1 MKLGMTDACAGV
13 FLAIVLSFAVPLRAE
28 EIDNWNVEGEHG
40 QLEVSGTM
48 TDSPCMMDMS
58 SSFQEVDL
66 GKINN
71 AQLRKPGDEGPKAK
85 FTFMLRH
92 CIASD
97 ARLLNQQNGTVTG
110 ASDQPVM
117 YVEFVSESDRYN
129 PDLIQIKGIH
139 GLGLRL
145 KDEHNRAVHLGQLS
159 APQYLDGGQNL
170 LRYSIA
176 LERTSEK
183 LVLGPFHATVDFKIH
198 YY

>member
-1 MKLGMTDACAGV
+1 MTVDCAGA
-13 FLAIVLSFAVPLRAE
+13 FFAITLLFVAPLRAE
-28 EIDNWNVEGEHG
+28 VIDNWNVEGEHG
-40 QLEVSGTM
+40 QLEVSGSM

-66 GKINN
+66 GEINN
-71 AQLRKPGDEGPKAK
+71 AQLRKPGDEGPNAE

-97 ARLLNQQNGTVTG
+97 SRLLNQQNGTVTG
-110 ASDQPVM
+110 SSDQPVM

-129 PDLIQIKGIH
+129 PELIQIKGIH

-183 LVLGPFHATVDFKIH
+183 LVLGPFHATVDFRIH

>member
-1 MKLGMTDACAGV
+1 MTVDCAGT
-13 FLAIVLSFAVPLRAE
+13 FFAITLLFVAPLRAE
-28 EIDNWNVEGEHG
+28 VIDNWNVEGEHG

-58 SSFQEVDL
+58 SSFQEMDL

-71 AQLRKPGDEGPKAK
+71 AQLRKPGDKGPKAE

-97 ARLLNQQNGTVTG
+97 SRLLNQQNGTVTG
-110 ASDQPVM
+110 SSDQPVM

-145 KDEHNRAVHLGQLS
+145 KDEHNRAVHIGQLS